1 VAKNEPDLE
10 EPMLSA
16 RALTESM
23 IATGSSRSASLQS
36 RDLTRAISS
45 ASNTSRRSIRALLLP
60 LVKLASR
67 SDVLIADSV
76 GCWRCGGELFFL
88 PRFIFQ
94 RTAVA
99 KPRIEV
105 AIFAGM
111 EGNDL
116 GGILGLTEFLR
127 ALNAH
132 PAIGREY
139 RLWLY
144 PLCNPVGYVDGSDIL
159 PSGKDFDREIWNNS
173 DSPEVQWIEQELSQR
188 RFDGILSLR
197 GDPLANRVQA
207 SVDDQTIDF
216 VTPALAAAEQALPA
230 KQRAQLAG
238 FSVRKRSRNKGAQGY
253 RGHSH
258 KSFEI
263 VLEVPRQFS
272 LGLQSEI
279 FLVSLHAILAAY
291 RRNSSP
297 AARDLFQGSNS

>member
-1 VAKNEPDLE
+1 
-10 EPMLSA
+10 MLSA

-23 IATGSSRSASLQS
+23 IVTGSSRSACLQS

-45 ASNTSRRSIRALLLP
+45 ASNTARRSIRTLLLP
-60 LVKLASR
+60 LVRLASR

-99 KPRIEV
+99 KPRIEI

-116 GGILGLTEFLR
+116 GGILGITEFLR

-144 PLCNPVGYVDGSDIL
+144 PLCNPVGYVDCSDVL
-159 PSGKDFDREIWNNS
+159 PSGNDFEREIWNNS
-173 DSPEVQWIEQELSQR
+173 NAPEAQLIEKELSQR
-188 RFDGILSLR
+188 RFDGIISLR
-197 GDPLANRVQA
+197 GDPLAVRVQA
-207 SVDDQTIDF
+207 SVSDNCLDF
-216 VTPALAAAEQALPA
+216 VTPAFTAAEQALPPN
-230 KQRAQLAG
+230 QRAQFAG
-238 FSVRKRSRNKGAQGY
+238 FSVRKRCRNQGTRSY

-272 LGLQSEI
+272 LRLQSEI
-279 FLVSLHAILAAY
+279 FLVSLHSILAAY
-291 RRNSSP
+291 RRISSP
-297 AARDLFQGSNS
+297 TASELFPASNA

>member
-1 VAKNEPDLE
+1 
-10 EPMLSA
+10 
-16 RALTESM
+16 M
-23 IATGSSRSASLQS
+23 IAAGLSRLVSLRS
-36 RDLTRAISS
+36 RDQTRAISG
-45 ASNTSRRSIRALLLP
+45 ASDSSRRSIRTLLLP

-76 GCWRCGGELFFL
+76 GCWRNGGELFFL

-116 GGILGLTEFLR
+116 GGILGITEFLR

-132 PAIGREY
+132 PAICREY

-144 PLCNPVGYVDGSDIL
+144 PLCNPVGYINRSDIL
-159 PSGKDFDREIWNNS
+159 PSGKDFEREIWNNS
-173 DSPEVQWIEQELSQR
+173 DAPEVQLIEKELSQR
-188 RFDGILSLR
+188 RFDGIISLR
-197 GDPLANRVQA
+197 SDPIAGHVQA
-207 SVDDQTIDF
+207 RISDHKLDF
-216 VTPALAAAEQALPA
+216 VTSAFAAAEQALPA
-230 KQRAQLAG
+230 NQRAQFAG
-238 FSVRKRSRNKGAQGY
+238 VSVRGPRLTQGSRCY
-253 RGHSH
+253 RGQSD

-263 VLEVPRQFS
+263 LLEVPRQFS
-272 LGLQSEI
+272 FRLQSEI

-291 RRNSSP
+291 RRISSATLGGLFP
-297 AARDLFQGSNS
+297 ASNS

>member
-1 VAKNEPDLE
+1 MIASGSRP
-10 EPMLSA
+10 SA
-16 RALTESM
+16 RLR
-23 IATGSSRSASLQS
+23 SRE
-36 RDLTRAISS
+36 LTRAISN
-45 ASNTSRRSIRALLLP
+45 ASNTTRRSIRTVLLP

-116 GGILGLTEFLR
+116 GGVLGVTEFLR

-144 PLCNPVGYVDGSDIL
+144 PLCNPVGYVDCCDVL
-159 PSGKDFDREIWNNS
+159 PSGRDFEQEIWNNS
-173 DSPEVQWIEQELSQR
+173 DAPETQLIEKELSQR
-188 RFDGILSLR
+188 RFDGIISLR
-197 GDPLANRVQA
+197 GDPLATRVQA
-207 SVDDQTIDF
+207 SVSDNCLDF
-216 VTPALAAAEQALPA
+216 VTPAFTAAEQALPPN
-230 KQRAQLAG
+230 QRAQFTG
-238 FSVRKRSRNKGAQGY
+238 FSVRKRCPDQGSRSY
-253 RGHSH
+253 RGHSQ

-263 VLEVPRQFS
+263 ALEVPRQFS
-272 LGLQSEI
+272 HRLQSKI
-279 FLVSLHAILAAY
+279 FLVSLHSILAAY
-291 RRNSSP
+291 RRISSP
-297 AARDLFQGSNS
+297 TASELFPANTSQIQSAIP